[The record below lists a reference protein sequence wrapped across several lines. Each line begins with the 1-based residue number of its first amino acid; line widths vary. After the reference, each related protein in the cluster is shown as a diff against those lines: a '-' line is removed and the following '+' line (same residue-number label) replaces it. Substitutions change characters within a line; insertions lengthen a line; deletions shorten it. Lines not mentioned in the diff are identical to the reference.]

1 MKLFRIAVDGPS
13 SSGKSTIAK
22 ILAKDFGLDYVDTGA
37 MYRAMGLKI
46 IREGI
51 PCEEGPELE
60 DLLKRTEIDFSDGKI
75 YLDGEDVSG
84 LIRTQEV
91 SKMASD
97 CSAFASV
104 RTKLDTIQ
112 KEIGRTK
119 SVVMDGRDICTVVMP
134 DAEHQFYITATAEE
148 RARRRYKELI
158 DKGQEAEYETILK
171 EINERDYNDT
181 HRAVNPLRKA
191 ETAIEIDTTEL
202 NIEEVVAKVKAE
214 IAKKEGLV
222 SDY

>member
-13 SSGKSTIAK
+13 GSGKSTVAK
-22 ILAKDFGLDYVDTGA
+22 ILAKEYGLDYVDTGA

-46 IREGI
+46 IRKDI

-60 DLLKRTEIDFSDGKI
+60 ELLSETVIDFSDGKVF
-75 YLDGEDVSG
+75 LDGEDVSD

-97 CSAFASV
+97 CSAFATV

-119 SVVMDGRDICTVVMP
+119 NVVMDGRDICTVVMP

-148 RARRRYKELI
+148 RANRRYKELI
-158 DKGQEAEYETILK
+158 AKGQEAEYETILK

-181 HRAVNPLRKA
+181 HREVNPLRKA

-202 NIEEVVAKVKAE
+202 TIDEVVARVKEE
-214 IAKKEGLV
+214 IRKKEGLV

>member
-13 SSGKSTIAK
+13 GSGKSTVAK
-22 ILAKDFGLDYVDTGA
+22 ILAKEYGLDYVDTGA

-46 IREGI
+46 IRKDI
-51 PCEEGPELE
+51 PCEEGPELSE
-60 DLLKRTEIDFSDGKI
+60 LLSETVIDFSDGKVF
-75 YLDGEDVSG
+75 LDGEDVSD

-97 CSAFASV
+97 CSAFATV

-119 SVVMDGRDICTVVMP
+119 NVVMDGRDICTVVMP

-148 RARRRYKELI
+148 RANRRYKELI
-158 DKGQEAEYETILK
+158 AKGQEAEYETILK

-181 HRAVNPLRKA
+181 HREVNPLRKA

-202 NIEEVVAKVKAE
+202 TIDEVVARVKEE
-214 IAKKEGLV
+214 IRKKEGLV